1 MNNHNNHNNNHN
13 NYNDYNNYN
22 NHEIKCFLFFIV
34 IAIVI
39 AIVIVT
45 VIVHFHFSLL
55 RQLTTKI
62 IKNKKTFTDDI
73 EEPKNTVPNVNAM

>member
-1 MNNHNNHNNNHN
+1 MNNHNNNHN

-22 NHEIKCFLFFIV
+22 NHEIKCFLFF
-34 IAIVI
+34 IVI

-73 EEPKNTVPNVNAM
+73 EEPNNTVPNVNAM